1 MALHLALG
9 FDVSHYVLTHEAL
22 FQRGLSS
29 STIIEINTHY
39 KHPPVL
45 LDI

>member
-1 MALHLALG
+1 MGLHLRLD
-9 FDVSHYVLTHEAL
+9 FDVSLYVLTHEAL

-29 STIIEINTHY
+29 STIAELNTHY